1 MFIVGCINKINILK
15 WMCET
20 RSKEKFV
27 WWGERE
33 RHHYP
38 KTSNVSLSVTL
49 VKTPSEVGLID
60 LMKLHHQM
68 ERGRHRQQ

>member
-27 WWGERE
+27 WWGGEGKA
-33 RHHYP
+33 P
-38 KTSNVSLSVTL
+38 LS
-49 VKTPSEVGLID
+49 KD
-60 LMKLHHQM
+60 K
-68 ERGRHRQQ
+68 